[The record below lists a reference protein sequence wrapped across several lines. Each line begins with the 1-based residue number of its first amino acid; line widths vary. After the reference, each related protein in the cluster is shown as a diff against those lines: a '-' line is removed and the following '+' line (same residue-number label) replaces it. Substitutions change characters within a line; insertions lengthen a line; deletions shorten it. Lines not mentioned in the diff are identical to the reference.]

1 MAREAALL
9 TSCTVLA
16 LLLVPADAQLEEA
29 EPGCSPVGDCVP
41 CTAAQK
47 QEWYCEPTGF
57 ARELTCVASNGLRAN
72 TTKTVSC
79 SSGTSGVG
87 GFLKFE
93 LAMVVVVAVSLI
105 FTNRRKARLMNLQHN
120 RIAQYLHT

>member
-1 MAREAALL
+1 M
-9 TSCTVLA
+9 
-16 LLLVPADAQLEEA
+16 
-29 EPGCSPVGDCVP
+29 
-41 CTAAQK
+41 
-47 QEWYCEPTGF
+47 
-57 ARELTCVASNGLRAN
+57 ASNGLRAN

>member
-1 MAREAALL
+1 
-9 TSCTVLA
+9 LA

-29 EPGCSPVGDCVP
+29 EPGCSPVGDCAP

>member
-1 MAREAALL
+1 MRARIAVPLSCALG
-9 TSCTVLA
+9 
-16 LLLVPADAQLEEA
+16 LLVPAGAQVEEA
-29 EPGCSPVGDCVP
+29 DPGCSPASECAP

-57 ARELTCVASNGLRAN
+57 ARELTCLASRGQRGN

-93 LAMVVVVAVSLI
+93 LAMVVVFAVSLV
-105 FTNRRKARLMNLQHN
+105 FTNRRKARLMNLQHH